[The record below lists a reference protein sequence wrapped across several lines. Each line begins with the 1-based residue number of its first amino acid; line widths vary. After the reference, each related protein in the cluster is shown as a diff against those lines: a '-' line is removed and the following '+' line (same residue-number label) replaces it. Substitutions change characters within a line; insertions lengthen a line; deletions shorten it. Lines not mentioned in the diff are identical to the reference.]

1 MSEVVDRLQSV
12 FKRII
17 QRGGGKEGAKYCI
30 NCGYRLRGD
39 EVFCPNCGYK
49 LK

>member
-1 MSEVVDRLQSV
+1 MSEVVDKLRSV

-17 QRGGGKEGAKYCI
+17 QGGGGREGARYCV

-39 EVFCPNCGYK
+39 EAFCTSCGYR